1 MLQAVH
7 VIQQACYNFVMCR
20 RVASL
25 APYTLSDKGLPSN
38 NLRMQSVRLTLAT
51 ESRTAVEPL
60 PLRET
65 KLRGHKAASSAKKAR
80 ERTRRT
86 AGPAALFQR
95 IAAQNARC
103 GVLPWTARLV
113 EALFPKMQPVADFS
127 KMQCRSLQTAI
138 VTRLS
143 VLETG
148 KGTNAKAICNAVKLE
163 LLNMDD
169 DDEAT
174 TLARMLGAYLKGCNN
189 FLATA
194 RDDRFPTFVEY
205 INGIVQ
211 ERHDVL
217 DVALA
222 FAKARG
228 IVQSSDGCWRSSR
241 PRPDFLS
248 DTESDSGDDEEEPKE
263 GDSRPGSSD
272 DEEVPRQGYL
282 LLTGLCKDCSEQD
295 VPIHVHGGTA
305 RLPRSAENR

>member
-1 MLQAVH
+1 
-7 VIQQACYNFVMCR
+7 
-20 RVASL
+20 
-25 APYTLSDKGLPSN
+25 
-38 NLRMQSVRLTLAT
+38 
-51 ESRTAVEPL
+51 
-60 PLRET
+60 
-65 KLRGHKAASSAKKAR
+65 
-80 ERTRRT
+80 
-86 AGPAALFQR
+86 
-95 IAAQNARC
+95 
-103 GVLPWTARLV
+103 
-113 EALFPKMQPVADFS
+113 
-127 KMQCRSLQTAI
+127 
-138 VTRLS
+138 
-143 VLETG
+143 
-148 KGTNAKAICNAVKLE
+148 
-163 LLNMDD
+163 
-169 DDEAT
+169 
-174 TLARMLGAYLKGCNN
+174 MLGAYLKGCNN

-282 LLTGLCKDCSEQD
+282 LLTGGCAR
-295 VPIHVHGGTA
+295 TA
-305 RLPRSAENR
+305 RSKMSATTSGSTATIPQRRPGADLRAPYRQ